1 MSVVQRIG
9 SADLSPTEYNLD
21 KLYGL
26 GYRTYTVNGVNKP
39 IIDLQGV
46 ISHIDSGTSITAHNG
61 VITYSF
67 LDGPHTIGQYNN
79 PQNGFSEPGGYS
91 PLSPAEQAAARE
103 SMHLWDDLI
112 APSIVE
118 KNGNGADIVFANTTT
133 GPAQGW
139 TYYPM
144 DHK

>member
-1 MSVVQRIG
+1 MSIVQRIG
-9 SADLSPTEYNLD
+9 LGDVSPTEYNLD

-26 GYRTYTVNGVNKP
+26 GYRTYTVNGVSKP

-46 ISHIDSGTSITAHNG
+46 ISHIDSGTSITTHNG

-79 PQNGFSEPGGYS
+79 PHNGFPEPDGFS
-91 PLSPAEQAAARE
+91 PLSPQEQAATRE

-118 KNGNGADIVFANTTT
+118 TNGNGADIVFSNT
-133 GPAQGW
+133 
-139 TYYPM
+139 
-144 DHK
+144 